1 MSALELLNINEN
13 GVAWVKTGCGK
24 YFGIVNAFEV
34 LDEDGLPFEGT
45 LVEVLE
51 PYTEVD
57 RDWDNDANV
66 IKFVFENG
74 ESANLV
80 ITAFDVQLLGM
91 ND

>member
-1 MSALELLNINEN
+1 MSALKLLNINEN
-13 GVAWVKTGCGK
+13 GVAWVKTDCGK
-24 YFGIVNAFEV
+24 CFGIVNAFEV
-34 LDEDGLPFEGT
+34 LDEDGLPFEET

-57 RDWDNDANV
+57 QDWDNEANV
-66 IKFVFENG
+66 INFVFENG